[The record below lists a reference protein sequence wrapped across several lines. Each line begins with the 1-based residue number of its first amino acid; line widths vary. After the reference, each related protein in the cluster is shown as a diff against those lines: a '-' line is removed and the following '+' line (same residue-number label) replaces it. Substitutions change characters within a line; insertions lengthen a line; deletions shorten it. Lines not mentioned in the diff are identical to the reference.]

1 MSDAEHIVRTAH
13 GRTAYL
19 DRGCGRPIVFVHG
32 VGLHCGVWSPQIEAC
47 AAFNRVVAYDTH
59 GHGLSDGPPPEAKLD
74 HYLDQLAGL
83 MEALDL
89 PSAVLVGHSMGAMIA
104 TAFAATYPAKVEGLI
119 AFNAV
124 YRRSR
129 EQRKAVLERA
139 DRLRA
144 SGPAATVDAAIARWF
159 GTGLSE
165 GDREKAARLRHWLMN
180 ADAEGYAAAYRVFA
194 SSDDLFSDR
203 LHGLQAPALFVTG
216 ESDPNS
222 IPSMSLALAAAC
234 PNAAARILPNE
245 GHMTT
250 FKTPALANELIADFL
265 QSFPVLREAELKSL

>member
-19 DRGCGRPIVFVHG
+19 DRGWGRAIVFIHG
-32 VGLHCGVWSPQIEAC
+32 VGLHCGVWSPQIES
-47 AAFNRVVAYDTH
+47 FSTSHRVVAYDTY
-59 GHGLSDGPPPEAKLD
+59 GHGLSDRPPPGAKLD
-74 HYLDQLAGL
+74 HYLDQLARL
-83 MEALDL
+83 MEALNL

-119 AFNAV
+119 AFNPV
-124 YRRSR
+124 YRRSPAQR
-129 EQRKAVLERA
+129 EAVLERA
-139 DRLRA
+139 DILLA
-144 SGPAATVDAAIARWF
+144 EGPAATVDAAIARWF
-159 GTGLSE
+159 GTRLSE
-165 GDREKAARLRHWLMN
+165 SDREKAATLRHWLMK

-203 LHGLQAPALFVTG
+203 LHALQAPALFVTG
-216 ESDPNS
+216 EYDPNS

-245 GHMTT
+245 GHITT
-250 FKTPALANELIADFL
+250 FKTPSLADEIISSFLPSLPAL
-265 QSFPVLREAELKSL
+265 SEAGLKSS